1 MLRAIT
7 HKVSPRIGE
16 CELTFVERTPIDYDL
31 ATRQHDEYEATLSTL
46 GVEVTSLTGNAA
58 YPDSCFVEDTAIV
71 CDRLAVICS
80 MGVESRR
87 REPLLIAREL
97 EKYLELAWVSLPAT
111 IEGGDILL
119 TGRRVLAGCSRRTN
133 FEGIRELQRIVSAAG
148 FDVLPLQTTG
158 SLHLK
163 SACTALD
170 DETLLVN
177 PDWIHMELLKDFRLI
192 RTPPEEP
199 GAANVLRVG
208 KAICVQAKFPR
219 TVELVQR
226 VVDQVEVVD
235 MSELRKA
242 EAGLT
247 CSSII
252 FESEI

>member
-16 CELTFVERTPIDYDL
+16 CELSFVERTPIDYEL
-31 ATRQHDEYEATLSTL
+31 ATSQHDEYEATLSRL
-46 GVEVTSLTGNAA
+46 GVEVTSLTENAA

-87 REPLLIAREL
+87 REALLIAREL
-97 EKYLELAWVSLPAT
+97 EKYLELAWISLPAT
-111 IEGGDILL
+111 IEGGDVLL
-119 TGRRVLAGCSRRTN
+119 AGRRVLAGCSRRTN
-133 FEGIRELQRIVSAAG
+133 VEGIRELQRLVSDAG
-148 FDVLPLQTTG
+148 FDVVPVQTTG

-170 DETLLVN
+170 DETLFAN
-177 PDWIHMELLKDFRLI
+177 PDWIDVEPLKDFRLI
-192 RTPPEEP
+192 RTPSEEP

-208 KAICVQAKFPR
+208 NAICVQANFPR
-219 TVELVQR
+219 TVDLVQR